1 VPPVAPTVPRY
12 AHLHVHSEYS
22 VLDGACR
29 IPQLVERAVELGM
42 PAVGI
47 TDHGSMAGAIEL
59 YRTAGKAGIKPLLGC
74 EIYLVD
80 DRRSRVHSNQRDW
93 NHLTLLAET
102 TAGYHNLI
110 KLCTLG

>member
-1 VPPVAPTVPRY
+1 MPRY

-59 YRTAGKAGIKPLLGC
+59 YRAAGKAGIKPLLGC

-80 DRRSRVHSNQRDW
+80 DRRARAALDPARLEPPDAAGRDDR
-93 NHLTLLAET
+93 AAT
-102 TAGYHNLI
+102 T
-110 KLCTLG
+110 T

>member
-1 VPPVAPTVPRY
+1 MPPVASTVPRY

-59 YRTAGKAGIKPLLGC
+59 YRTAGKAGIKPLLG
-74 EIYLVD
+74 L
-80 DRRSRVHSNQRDW
+80 
-93 NHLTLLAET
+93 
-102 TAGYHNLI
+102 
-110 KLCTLG
+110 

>member
-1 VPPVAPTVPRY
+1 MAPTVPRY

-59 YRTAGKAGIKPLLGC
+59 YRTAGKAGMKALLGC

-93 NHLTLLAET
+93 NHLTLRPRRGRLPQPHQALQ
-102 TAGYHNLI
+102 ARLP
-110 KLCTLG
+110 